1 MRRRILKWV
10 LIAAATLL
18 LLMSLALYWL
28 LYTESGLGWTLQR
41 GLGAAG
47 GGIEYQQLRG
57 SLAQGF
63 ELDTPVIKVPG
74 VRISAV
80 QLRMK
85 LQPWALLGGELSLES
100 LRLSGARYTFEETSE
115 TSADREAEAAGRPGG
130 LDLPVDVVLRNIELL
145 ANEINLGGDAPVV
158 FSVGAR
164 EIALRDGKLKVEG
177 LSLSQGEFALR
188 TSAAV
193 DTNADWAGE
202 LASEGEWTLPAI
214 AHRGKLTLSGDLDEV
229 SVDLSLEGGGAVNVE
244 ANLAQPLETPGVQG
258 RFGATSL
265 DLRSFGLD
273 APVRML
279 DIDLS
284 FDYANEK
291 LGIQGPVTVDGKT
304 LNLTVAGIGIEDN
317 QVHLERAELKSR
329 AIGSLSF
336 SGFWPLSAEAEPGE
350 ITGTMKG
357 LWLGDW
363 RGDLPKPA
371 PRLDGDLKLGGRA
384 DDWQLDLVGSWQQG
398 EATGPIQLSA
408 AGTPERIV
416 IAPSQL
422 SWAQSRVDLSGA
434 IALGDNTGIE
444 ADLAL
449 AALDPGLLVPEWPGA
464 LDGKLHVSV
473 SIGEATRWSLGE
485 VDLKGTLRDQAF
497 ALSGALDGADASPT
511 AGKLDL
517 GWGSGKLGLKVADDA
532 VISADLN
539 DVDLSLLA
547 PMSGTVSG
555 RISTRLDGDR
565 VNATEATLQLRD
577 FESDGISA
585 GLIEISKGSDWALEL
600 TASEVTRDGAVIKP
614 LTLSLSGNQAEHRL
628 LLVASEAR
636 GKIAVG
642 LGGSL
647 VDEVWTG
654 VIDKV
659 DLAPIHGAAWSLKEP
674 AALRLAADSTSMA
687 PLCLRAEPARACI
700 GLQRSA
706 EQTLIDIHLV
716 DLALAE
722 LQAWAPPSDWTVTG
736 KLSGGGQLSLNPEG
750 QFGGKLDFGIEAG
763 TLRGAAQGEEPLGFD
778 GLASF
783 DSAAAEF
790 SARINLIDHG
800 QVQVRATGLNTPEGE
815 YVANLDIS
823 DLSLVDGLTAEVQSM
838 RGALSGELR
847 APLSEPSSV
856 QGQLEATA
864 LSFEL
869 PAAGL
874 KATDGSLTVLF
885 ENDGLLRLEGDLG
898 IAPGRLHLQGL
909 IGLDEEGASE
919 ITIRGDNAALVDLPA
934 VRLIGDSNFVLK
946 RNQEGFQI
954 EGGVL
959 LREGKIDL
967 DRFAPTVP
975 ASEDVVIVDAPAPP
989 PPLPIKADISL
1000 AFISAVDLRGFGL
1013 EASLSGGIRVTQRP
1027 GTPAQAQGEMLVRG
1041 IYSSYGQKLDIERG
1055 RLGFTGRADNPSL
1068 DILAVKKIDRQRVG
1082 VQVRGNARRPAVR
1095 LYSDPSLD
1103 QSETVSYLVL
1113 GRPLATA
1120 SGADG
1125 QQVGEYASA
1134 LQSAGGGLVAGSIGQ
1149 KIGVSA
1155 GVESFGAAIGS
1166 ALVVGKY
1173 VSPRFF
1179 VGYGTSLLNATQLV
1193 ILRYR
1198 LTENIELEGIS
1209 GTEQKMSASWR
1220 TER

>member
-10 LIAAATLL
+10 LIAAALL
-18 LLMSLALYWL
+18 LLLTSLALYWL

-47 GGIEYQQLRG
+47 GSIEYQQLRG
-57 SLAQGF
+57 NLAQGF
-63 ELDTPVIKVPG
+63 ELDTPVIKAPG

-80 QLRMK
+80 QLRMQ
-85 LQPWALLGGELSLES
+85 LRPWALLGGELSLES
-100 LRLSGARYTFEETSE
+100 LRLSGARYTFEESGEST
-115 TSADREAEAAGRPGG
+115 ADAEAGAVGRPGG

-177 LSLSQGEFALR
+177 LALSQGEFALR

-202 LASEGEWTLPAI
+202 LASEGEWTLPAV

-229 SVDLSLEGGGAVNVE
+229 NVDLTMEGGGEVNFE
-244 ANLAQPLETPGVQG
+244 ANLAQPLDTPGVQG
-258 RFGATSL
+258 RFGAQSL
-265 DLRSFGLD
+265 DLQSFGLD

-304 LNLTVAGIGIEDN
+304 LNLTIAGIGLENN

-336 SGFWPLSAEAEPGE
+336 GGYWPLSAEAGPGQ
-350 ITGTMKG
+350 ITGRMKG

-363 RGDLPKPA
+363 RGDVPKPA
-371 PRLDGDLKLGGRA
+371 PRLDGDLKFGGRA
-384 DDWQLDLVGSWQQG
+384 DDWQLDLSGSWHQG
-398 EATGPIQLSA
+398 EASGPIELSA

-422 SWAQSRVDLSGA
+422 SWERSRVDLSGE
-434 IALGDNTGIE
+434 IALGDSTSIE
-444 ADLAL
+444 VDLAV
-449 AALDPGLLVPEWPGA
+449 AALDPALLVPDWPGA
-464 LDGKLHVSV
+464 LDVKLHASVSV
-473 SIGEATRWSLGE
+473 AEESHWSLTGI
-485 VDLKGTLRDQAF
+485 DLKGTLREQAL
-497 ALSGALDGADASPT
+497 ALTGTLDGTDASPT

-517 GWGSGKLGLKVADDA
+517 SWGQGQLGLNVAEDA
-532 VISADLN
+532 GISADLK
-539 DVDLSLLA
+539 DFDLSLLA
-547 PMSGTVSG
+547 PVNGKLSG
-555 RISTRLDGDR
+555 RISTRLDADL
-565 VNATEATLQLRD
+565 VDATEATLQLRD
-577 FESDGISA
+577 FESNGISG
-585 GLIEISKGSDWALEL
+585 GLIEIDKGSGWALEL
-600 TASEVTRDGAVIKP
+600 TASELTREGAVIKP
-614 LTLSLSGNQAEHRL
+614 LKLSLSGNQAEHRL
-628 LLVASEAR
+628 SLVASEAR
-636 GKIAVG
+636 GRIELG
-642 LGGSL
+642 LAGSL

-654 VIDKV
+654 VIDK
-659 DLAPIHGAAWSLKEP
+659 LELEPIHGAAWSLAEP

-687 PLCLRAEPARACI
+687 PLCLSAKPARACI

-706 EQTLIDIHLV
+706 EQTLIDIDLV
-716 DLALAE
+716 ELALAE
-722 LQAWAPPSDWTVTG
+722 LQAWAPASDWTVTG
-736 KLSGGGQLSLNPEG
+736 KLSGGGQLSLDPEG

-763 TLRGAAQGEEPLGFD
+763 TLRGATQLEEPLAFD

-790 SARINLIDHG
+790 SARLNLVDHG
-800 QVQVRATGLNTPEGE
+800 QINVRATGLNTAEGA

-847 APLSEPSSV
+847 APLAAPSSL

-874 KATDGSLTVLF
+874 KATDGTLTVLF

-898 IAPGRLHLQGL
+898 IAPGRVHLQGL
-909 IGLDEEGASE
+909 IGLDEEGATE

-934 VRLIGDSNFVLK
+934 VRLIGDSNFVIK
-946 RNQEGFQI
+946 QNKDGFQI

-975 ASEDVVIVDAPAPP
+975 ASEDVVIVDAPPPP

-1027 GTPAQAQGEMLVRG
+1027 GTPVQAQGEMLVRG

-1120 SGADG
+1120 SGSDG

-1173 VSPRFF
+1173 ISPRFF

>member
-1 MRRRILKWV
+1 VRRRILKWA
-10 LIAAATLL
+10 LIAAAALL
-18 LLMSLALYWL
+18 LLLSLALYWL
-28 LYTESGLGWTLQR
+28 LYTQSGLTWTLQR

-47 GGIEYQQLRG
+47 GSIEYQQLRG

-63 ELDTPVIKVPG
+63 ELETPVIKAPG
-74 VRISAV
+74 VRVSAV
-80 QLRMK
+80 QLQMK

-100 LRLSGARYTFEETSE
+100 LRLSGARYTFDET
-115 TSADREAEAAGRPGG
+115 TDAPDSADAESGRPGG

-193 DTNADWAGE
+193 DTHADWAGE
-202 LASEGEWTLPAI
+202 LASEGEWTLPAV
-214 AHRGKLTLSGDLDEV
+214 AHRGKLRLSGDLDEV
-229 SVDLSLEGGGAVNVE
+229 NVDLSMEGGGAVNFE
-244 ANLAQPLETPGVQG
+244 ANLAQPLDTPGVQG

-265 DLRSFGLD
+265 DLQSFGLD

-279 DIDLS
+279 DVDLS
-284 FDYANEK
+284 FDYADEK

-304 LNLTVAGIGIEDN
+304 LNLIIAGIGMENN
-317 QVHLERAELKSR
+317 QVHLERAELNSR
-329 AIGSLSF
+329 DIGSLSF
-336 SGFWPLSAEAEPGE
+336 SGFWPLSAEAGPGQ
-350 ITGTMKG
+350 IMGQMKG

-363 RGDLPKPA
+363 RADLPKPA
-371 PRLDGDLKLGGRA
+371 PRLDGQLKLGGRA
-384 DDWQLDLVGSWQQG
+384 DDWQLDLAGTWHQG
-398 EATGPIQLSA
+398 AASGPIQLSA

-422 SWAQSRVDLSGA
+422 TWEQSRVDVSGE
-434 IALGDNTGIE
+434 IALGETTGIE
-444 ADLAL
+444 ADLAV
-449 AALDPGLLVPEWPGA
+449 AALNPGLLVPEWPGA
-464 LDGKLHVSV
+464 LDGTLHASLTL
-473 SIGEATRWSLGE
+473 GEQARWSLTE
-485 VDLKGTLRDQAF
+485 VDLKGSLREQPF
-497 ALSGALDGADASPT
+497 ALTGTLEGTDASPA

-517 GWGSGKLGLKVADDA
+517 GWGQGQLVLNVADG
-532 VISADLN
+532 VGVTADLS
-539 DVDLSLLA
+539 DLDLSLLA
-547 PMSGTVSG
+547 PLAGKLSG
-555 RISTRLDGDR
+555 RISTRLDGDL
-565 VNATEATLQLRD
+565 VDATEATLQLRD
-577 FESDGISA
+577 FESGGIS
-585 GLIEISKGSDWALEL
+585 GRMIEISKGNDWALEI
-600 TASEVTRDGAVIKP
+600 TASELTREGAVIKP
-614 LTLSLSGNQAEHRL
+614 LTLTLSGTQAEHRL
-628 LLVASEAR
+628 LLVASEER
-636 GKIAVG
+636 GTIELG
-642 LGGSL
+642 LAGSL

-654 VIDKV
+654 AIDRV
-659 DLAPIHGAAWSLKEP
+659 ELAPIHGARWSLSEP
-674 AALRLAADSTSMA
+674 AELRLSAESTSMA
-687 PLCLRAEPARACI
+687 PLCLSAQPARACV

-706 EQTLIDIHLV
+706 EQTLIDINLV
-716 DLALAE
+716 DLALGE
-722 LQAWAPPSDWTVTG
+722 LQAWAPPSDWAVTG
-736 KLSGGGQLSLNPEG
+736 MLSGGGQLSLSPEG
-750 QFGGKLDFGIEAG
+750 QFGGKLDFGIEGG
-763 TLRGAAQGEEPLGFD
+763 TLRGATQLDEPLGFD

-790 SARINLIDHG
+790 SARLNLVDHG
-800 QVQVRATGLNTPEGE
+800 QIHVRATGLNTVEGE
-815 YVANLDIS
+815 YVANLAIT
-823 DLSLVDGLTAEVQSM
+823 DLSLVDGLTAEIQSM
-838 RGALSGELR
+838 RGALAGELR
-847 APLSEPSSV
+847 APLAEPSRL
-856 QGQLEATA
+856 QGQLEATG

-874 KATDGSLTVLF
+874 KATDGTLTVLF
-885 ENDGLLRLEGDLG
+885 ESDGLLRIDGDLG

-909 IGLDEEGASE
+909 IGLDEDGASE

-934 VRLIGDSNFVLK
+934 VRLIGDSNFVVK
-946 RNQEGFQI
+946 RNKDGFQI

-975 ASEDVVIVDAPAPP
+975 ASEDVVIVDAPPPP

-1027 GTPAQAQGEMLVRG
+1027 GTPVQAQGEMLVTG

-1120 SGADG
+1120 SGSDG